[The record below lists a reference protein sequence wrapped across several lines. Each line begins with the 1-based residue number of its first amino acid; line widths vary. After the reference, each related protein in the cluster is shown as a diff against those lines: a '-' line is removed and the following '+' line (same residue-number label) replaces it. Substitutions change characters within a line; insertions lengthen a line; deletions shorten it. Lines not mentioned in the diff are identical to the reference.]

1 MEFIQQPG
9 GAGLGLR
16 RSLMPQLQSSHT
28 QSVDFFEV
36 APENWLHLGGRLA
49 KQWRAFSEAHSI
61 ICHGLSLSIG
71 STAPLNLSLLQDI
84 KTFIRTHQIRY
95 YSEHISYTGD
105 AAQLYELF
113 PLPMTWEAIKHTAAR
128 VRQCQDILGQR
139 IALENATYYMTPQ
152 QDMPEVEFI
161 NALLTEADCDLLL
174 DVNNLFVNSQNHSY
188 DPIAFLQQIPAARV
202 AYIHIAGHQLQPD
215 HWRIDTHG
223 EAVSQQVWQL
233 LCRSYQILGV
243 KPTLLE
249 RDFNLPPL
257 QDLLAE
263 IALIKQ
269 HQTQALTQEA
279 QAQWTN

>member
-1 MEFIQQPG
+1 MEFIQPSG

-16 RSLMPQLQSSHT
+16 RSLMPQLQNSHT
-28 QSVDFFEV
+28 QGVDFFEV

-49 KQWRAFSEAHSI
+49 KQWRAFSEAHPI

-233 LCRSYQILGV
+233 LCQSYQILGV

-249 RDFNLPPL
+249 RDFNVPPL

-279 QAQWTN
+279 QAQWIN